1 MENQL
6 LVKNIMI
13 PLEQYSTVPEDA
25 SLADAVVALKKAQ
38 EAREQNHDA
47 HRAIL
52 VVTKKDGHVIGKI
65 SQMDVIRSLEPS
77 YGAIMAGQPQ
87 AGRVGFS
94 YRFLKLL
101 ADDYKL
107 WKQPLEEI
115 CEKARAIPV
124 TRIMYKPTSESEFV
138 NENATIDEAIH
149 QLVMG
154 HHKSLLVIR
163 RGRITGILRLTDVFS
178 TVADMVV
185 APKASSAA

>member
-1 MENQL
+1 MEKTVT
-6 LVKNIMI
+6 VKDIMI
-13 PLEQYSTVPEDA
+13 PLEQYSTVREDA
-25 SLADAVVALKKAQ
+25 TLSDAVKALKESQKLHD
-38 EAREQNHDA
+38 RNHDA

-77 YGAIMAGQPQ
+77 YGAIIAGQPQ
-87 AGRVGFS
+87 VGRVGFS
-94 YRFLKLL
+94 NRFLKLL

-107 WKQPLEEI
+107 WKEPLADI
-115 CEKARAIPV
+115 CSKAKTLPV

-138 NENATIDEAIH
+138 HENAAIDEAIH

-178 TVADMVV
+178 SVAEML
-185 APKASSAA
+185 A